1 MARTVIKHDGTKEP
15 FDADK
20 VKKSVQ
26 MAAEDAGLE
35 PDRVQD
41 AVMRASQAAL
51 ELAAGVEE
59 IATSELR
66 DKILEVLDNIE
77 PTAGDSW
84 RRYEE
89 TNK

>member
-1 MARTVIKHDGTKEP
+1 MARTVIKRDGTKEL

-66 DKILEVLDNIE
+66 DKILEILDVAE
-77 PTAGDSW
+77 PMAADSW
-84 RRYEE
+84 HRYEE
-89 TNK
+89 EHK